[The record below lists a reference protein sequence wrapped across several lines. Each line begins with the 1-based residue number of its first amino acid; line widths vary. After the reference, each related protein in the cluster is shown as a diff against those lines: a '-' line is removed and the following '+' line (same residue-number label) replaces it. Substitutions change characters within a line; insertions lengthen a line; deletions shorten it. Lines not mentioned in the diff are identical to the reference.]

1 MALRHRH
8 KGQGMRSRLSF
19 AILVVTG
26 SAAVAQDGPGATST
40 APLRFELPI
49 IGPGCDRAPSDDG
62 EIVVCGRRDR
72 RYRIDPAVLAVSR
85 RLEARGG
92 PRPEGRTA
100 LFNDGCSP
108 VGLASC
114 GQDVLPVGKVAI
126 TPTTALIKI
135 IKGEDLKPM
144 LRTVPSEYG
153 LYRQSKADEAQMPR
167 APK

>member
-1 MALRHRH
+1 
-8 KGQGMRSRLSF
+8 MRFRLSF

-26 SAAVAQDGPGATST
+26 SAAVAQDGPDATS
-40 APLRFELPI
+40 ARPLRLALPI
-49 IGPGCDRAPSDDG
+49 IGPGCDRALSDDG

-85 RLEARGG
+85 RLESRGG

-100 LFNDGCSP
+100 LFKDGCSS
-108 VGLASC
+108 VGLSSC

-126 TPTTALIKI
+126 TLTTALIKA

-153 LYRQSKADEAQMPR
+153 LYQQSKADEAQKPQ